1 MMTVVKGLFHLQVYW
16 KMVAAIKVDTTEK
29 VMNIMVVMEEEVHIN
44 HMKMAVKM
52 EDHINLQ
59 DKMMLNL

>member
-1 MMTVVKGLFHLQVYW
+1 MTVEKGIFHLKVYW

-29 VMNIMVVMEEEVHIN
+29 VMNIMAVMEAKVHIN

-59 DKMMLNL
+59 DKMMLDL